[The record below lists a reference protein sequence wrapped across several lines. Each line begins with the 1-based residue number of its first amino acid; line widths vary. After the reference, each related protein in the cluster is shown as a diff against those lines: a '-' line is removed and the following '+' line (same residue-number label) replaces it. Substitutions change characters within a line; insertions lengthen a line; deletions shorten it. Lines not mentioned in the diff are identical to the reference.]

1 MSIITVIGSG
11 VMGSAMS
18 FPCRENGHTVRL
30 VGTKLDREIIDHLKS
45 ADYHLNLK
53 RTLPAGVEYYQ
64 LEELKQALFCV
75 DLIICGV
82 SSFGVQWFLDE
93 IIPVLPVDVP
103 VLSVTKG
110 LIRGNNNSLVSY
122 PLYYTQNFSR
132 RDFCAIGGPCTA
144 YELCDLDNTH
154 VCFCGNNMDSLREM
168 KVMLKTPYYHI
179 SLSKDIEGLEFA
191 VAIKNAYALAVTL
204 TVGLSLKDGDTIHY
218 NSQAALFGQ
227 SVKEMR
233 SLLTLFGHK
242 DDNIVYGTGD
252 LYVTVFGGR
261 TRKLGTLLGRGYSF
275 KEAMEHLSDTTLE
288 SVVIT
293 KRIGDAVLAK
303 IEAGKS
309 DIKTFPLLLHIYD
322 ILFNGADVCI
332 PWESITAAC
341 RL

>member
-45 ADYHLNLK
+45 TGYHLNLK
-53 RTLPAGVEYYQ
+53 RTLPDAVEYYQ
-64 LEELKQALFCV
+64 LEELKQALFCA

-82 SSFGVQWFLDE
+82 SSFGVEWFSEE
-93 IIPVLPVDVP
+93 IIPVLPIDVP

-110 LIRGNNNSLVSY
+110 LIIRYNDSLISY
-122 PLYYTQNFSR
+122 PLYYAQKYLG

-144 YELCDLDNTH
+144 YELSDLDNTH
-154 VCFCGNNMDSLREM
+154 VCFCGKNMDLLHEI
-168 KVMLKTPYYHI
+168 KEMLKTPYYHI

-204 TVGLSLKDGDTIHY
+204 AVGLSLKDSETLHY

-233 SLLTLFGHK
+233 SLLALFGHK
-242 DDNIVYGTGD
+242 DDNIVYGAGD

-261 TRKLGTLLGRGYSF
+261 TRMLGTLLGKGYRF
-275 KEAMEHLSDTTLE
+275 KAAVEKLSDTTLE
-288 SVVIT
+288 SVIIT
-293 KRIGDAVLAK
+293 KRIGDAVLSK
-303 IEAGKS
+303 IKSGKA
-309 DIKTFPLLLHIYD
+309 DKKAFPLLMHVYD
-322 ILFNGADVCI
+322 IIVNDAVVSI
-332 PWESITAAC
+332 PWESFT
-341 RL
+341 